1 MIIKEIRKFAN
12 EKGIVLPKKATKEV
26 LIHTIQ
32 VAEGNNSCY
41 ATKKIVMI
49 IHVFGMKIVEKLLKI
64 KKAMNKF
71 MTFN

>member
-12 EKGIVLPKKATKEV
+12 EKG
-26 LIHTIQ
+26 
-32 VAEGNNSCY
+32 
-41 ATKKIVMI
+41 
-49 IHVFGMKIVEKLLKI
+49 KLLKI